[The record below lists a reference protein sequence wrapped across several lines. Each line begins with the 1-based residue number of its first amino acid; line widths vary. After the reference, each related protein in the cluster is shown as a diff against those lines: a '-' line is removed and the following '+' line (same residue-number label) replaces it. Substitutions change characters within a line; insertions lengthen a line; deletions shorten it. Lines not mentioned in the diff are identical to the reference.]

1 MVMMKY
7 LKSYLA
13 FIFATLSLVAS
24 SAAFATTIQATVSK
38 NKVVKNEVFQLKV
51 VVDQKV
57 SSDDIDF
64 SVLEKDFYLGRPSF
78 GTSINIINGKRTSHS
93 EWNISIA
100 AQRIGISSIPA
111 FTVDGASSQPIA
123 IQVGVDNEQPNVD
136 DLVEVQSHL
145 RKTQLYPNESALL
158 KTRLI
163 IKEDPRR
170 LQNPQIIPPIAQGLT
185 LTAVG
190 DASQYQSVMDGM
202 EVTVVDQDF
211 RVTAD
216 QAGEFAVSGI
226 GFKGS
231 VVYGNNRSGTT
242 RLIDASTP
250 AEQFKLVV
258 LPIPEN
264 YQGNWLP
271 ASKLELNQR
280 WTDSSGKPIAGER
293 YETKVGESITRE
305 ITLDIDGITAERFP
319 NISVNY
325 PSSIRI
331 YQEKPQFSDLGKGT
345 TRMTLTQVLIPQ
357 QEGEIALNDIS
368 INWWNSSEK
377 QQQAATIKGI
387 TLSVAAGEALN
398 GSEPLVLNTLPSTA
412 ETITVKDSGFW
423 PYLTALFAAFWLIT
437 LLFLFKARSAKN
449 QHKHQMKVPSKKSE
463 ALIQALSKG
472 DIVQASFL
480 GKQWLSETQFSDEQL
495 KQQVNDEL
503 NAMNASVYATEKR
516 HWDSKKLIKLVKK
529 LDKQSAKVK
538 PNSEQLEPL

>member
-1 MVMMKY
+1 MVMKKY

-13 FIFATLSLVAS
+13 FIFATLSFVAS

-123 IQVGVDNEQPNVD
+123 IQVGVDNEQPNID

-185 LTAVG
+185 LAAVG

-280 WTDSSGKPIAGER
+280 WTDSSGKTISGDT

-305 ITLDIDGITAERFP
+305 ITLDIDGIAAERFP

-377 QQQAATIKGI
+377 QQQTAIIKGI

-423 PYLTALFAAFWLIT
+423 PYLTALFAALWLIT
-437 LLFLFKARSAKN
+437 LVLLLKVRSIKN
-449 QHKHQMKVPSKKSE
+449 QHKHQTKVPSKKSE
-463 ALIQALSKG
+463 AFIHALSKG

-480 GKQWLSETQFSDEQL
+480 GKQWLSNTQFSDEQL
-495 KQQVNDEL
+495 KQQINDEL
-503 NAMNASVYATEKR
+503 NAMNASAYATEKR

>member
-1 MVMMKY
+1 MMKY

-13 FIFATLSLVAS
+13 FIFAILSFVAS
-24 SAAFATTIQATVSK
+24 STAFATTIQATVSK

-100 AQRIGISSIPA
+100 AQRIGISTIPA

-123 IQVGVDNEQPNVD
+123 IQVGVDNEQPNVS

-145 RKTQLYPNESALL
+145 NKTQLYPNESALL

-163 IKEDPRR
+163 IKADPRR

-185 LTAVG
+185 LAAVG
-190 DASQYQSVMDGM
+190 DASQYQSAMDGM

-216 QAGEFAVSGI
+216 QAGEFTVSGI

-258 LPIPEN
+258 HPIPEN

-271 ASKLELNQR
+271 ASKLELNQH
-280 WTDSSGKPIAGER
+280 WTDSSGKPIAGAR

-357 QEGEIALNDIS
+357 LEGEIALNDIS
-368 INWWNSSEK
+368 INWWSSKEK
-377 QQQAATIKGI
+377 QQQTATIKGLI
-387 TLSVAAGEALN
+387 LSVAAGEALN
-398 GSEPLVLNTLPSTA
+398 GSEPLVLNSLPSSA

-423 PYLTALFAAFWLIT
+423 PYLTALFATLWLIT
-437 LLFLFKARSAKN
+437 LLFLFKARSAKT
-449 QHKHQMKVPSKKSE
+449 QHKHKTKVPSRKSE
-463 ALIQALSKG
+463 ALIHALSKG
-472 DIVQASFL
+472 DVVQASFL

-495 KQQVNDEL
+495 KQQVKDEL
-503 NAMNASVYATEKR
+503 DAMNASVYATEKR
-516 HWDSKKLIKLVKK
+516 HWDNKKLIKLVKK
-529 LDKQSAKVK
+529 LDKSTKVK
-538 PNSEQLEPL
+538 PSSEPLEPL

>member
-13 FIFATLSLVAS
+13 FIFAILSLVAS
-24 SAAFATTIQATVSK
+24 STAFATTIQATVSK

-100 AQRIGISSIPA
+100 AQRIGISTIPA
-111 FTVDGASSQPIA
+111 FAVDGASSQPIA

-145 RKTQLYPNESALL
+145 NKTQLYPNESALL

-163 IKEDPRR
+163 IKSDPRR

-185 LTAVG
+185 LAAVG
-190 DASQYQSVMDGM
+190 DASQYQSAMDGM

-258 LPIPEN
+258 HPIPEN

-271 ASKLELNQR
+271 ASKLELNQH
-280 WTDSSGKPIAGER
+280 WTDSSGKPIAGAR

-368 INWWNSSEK
+368 INWWSSKER
-377 QQQAATIKGI
+377 QQQTATIKGLI
-387 TLSVAAGEALN
+387 LSVAAGEALN
-398 GSEPLVLNTLPSTA
+398 GSGPLVLNSLPSSA

-423 PYLTALFAAFWLIT
+423 PYLTALFATLWLIT
-437 LLFLFKARSAKN
+437 LLFLFKARSAKT
-449 QHKHQMKVPSKKSE
+449 QHKHKTKVPSRKSE
-463 ALIQALSKG
+463 ALIHALSKG
-472 DIVQASFL
+472 DVVQASFL

-495 KQQVNDEL
+495 KQQVKDEL
-503 NAMNASVYATEKR
+503 DAMNASVYATEKR
-516 HWDSKKLIKLVKK
+516 HWDNKKLIKLVKK
-529 LDKQSAKVK
+529 LDKSTKVK
-538 PNSEQLEPL
+538 PSSEQLEPL